1 VRKAGGQA
9 SSFNARN
16 ATSDG
21 STLAEPTAR
30 TQPRAENEMSM
41 RAMAEE
47 ISSQTQD
54 LPGFASQLR
63 KKHLPKLQPSNLI
76 FAGSGDSYAAAVF
89 AQELSQGES
98 RASDPYELL
107 TNISRIRG
115 KNLVI
120 ISVGGRTKTNI
131 ELARKAKGISTNTLA
146 ITANPESPLA
156 RECDETLRLQYRA
169 TGTLTSGTISFTT
182 SLLACAFLLRN
193 LPRTVQVK
201 TAPID
206 TAGLTTNLKQAGKGA
221 FVFIGSGV
229 NYALSLYGAAKINE
243 VLGAKA
249 EAAYPEQLGHARLF
263 AIDKKRDVI
272 VCISSGQDKVVEIH
286 EFLLKDGFQSSILK
300 MPAGDAVNRSL
311 KIAVYLQRLALDIAK
326 ENRMIECSFLA
337 DEKRLDLSNRLIY

>member
-1 VRKAGGQA
+1 
-9 SSFNARN
+9 
-16 ATSDG
+16 
-21 STLAEPTAR
+21 
-30 TQPRAENEMSM
+30 MSI

-47 ISSQTQD
+47 ISNQTQD
-54 LPGFASQLR
+54 LPGFASQLSKTR
-63 KKHLPKLQPSNLI
+63 FPKLQLSKLT

-98 RASDPYELL
+98 TASDPYELL
-107 TNISRIRG
+107 TNIRRIRG
-115 KNLVI
+115 KNLAI
-120 ISVGGRTKTNI
+120 ISVSGRTKTNI

-263 AIDKKRDVI
+263 AIDKKRDFV
-272 VCISSGQDKVVEIH
+272 VSISSGRDKAKETH
-286 EFLLKDGFQSSILK
+286 QLLTRDGFQTSILTF
-300 MPAGDAVNRSL
+300 PDSSTVNGTLR
-311 KIAVYLQRLALDIAK
+311 IAIYLQRIALSLARRKGLK
-326 ENRMIECSFLA
+326 ECAFLSDKSRLNLSNRMI
-337 DEKRLDLSNRLIY
+337 Y

>member
-1 VRKAGGQA
+1 
-9 SSFNARN
+9 
-16 ATSDG
+16 
-21 STLAEPTAR
+21 
-30 TQPRAENEMSM
+30 MSI

-47 ISSQTQD
+47 ISNQTQD
-54 LPGFASQLR
+54 LPGFASQLSKTR
-63 KKHLPKLQPSNLI
+63 FPKLQLSKLT
-76 FAGSGDSYAAAVF
+76 FAGSGDSYAAAIF

-115 KNLVI
+115 KNLVV

-156 RECDETLRLQYRA
+156 RECDETLRIQYRT

-182 SLLACAFLLRN
+182 SLLACAFILRN

-206 TAGLTTNLKQAGKGA
+206 TAGLATNLKQAGKGA

-229 NYALSLYGAAKINE
+229 THALSLYGAAKINE
-243 VLGAKA
+243 VLGARA
-249 EAAYPEQLGHARLF
+249 EAVYPEQLGHAKLF
-263 AIDKKRDVI
+263 TIDKKRDFI
-272 VCISSGQDKVVEIH
+272 LCISSGRDKAKETHQMLI
-286 EFLLKDGFQSSILK
+286 KDGFQSSTIEF
-300 MPAGDAVNRSL
+300 PDGHVVNRSL
-311 KIAVYLQRLALDIAK
+311 RIAI
-326 ENRMIECSFLA
+326 
-337 DEKRLDLSNRLIY
+337 

>member
-1 VRKAGGQA
+1 MDLLR
-9 SSFNARN
+9 RN
-16 ATSDG
+16 
-21 STLAEPTAR
+21 L
-30 TQPRAENEMSM
+30 PRRHSLGLRAKMSL

-47 ISSQTQD
+47 ISNQTQD
-54 LPGFASQLR
+54 LPKFASQLR
-63 KKHLPKLQPSNLI
+63 ETRLPKLQPSTLI
-76 FAGSGDSYAAAVF
+76 FAGSGDSYATAVF

-98 RASDPYELL
+98 TASDPYELL
-107 TNISRIRG
+107 TNIRRIRG

-120 ISVGGRTKTNI
+120 ISVSGRTKTNI

-156 RECDETLRLQYRA
+156 RECDETLQLQYRT
-169 TGTLTSGTISFTT
+169 TGTLTSGTLSFTT

-206 TAGLTTNLKQAGKGA
+206 TAGLATNLKQAGKGA

-249 EAAYPEQLGHARLF
+249 EAVYPEQLGHAKLF
-263 AIDKKRDVI
+263 TIDWEHDII
-272 VCISSGQDKVVEIH
+272 VCISSGHDKAMDMH
-286 EFLLKDGFQSSILK
+286 EVLAKKGFRSSVITIPEGRW
-300 MPAGDAVNRSL
+300 MNRSL
-311 KIAVYLQRLALDIAK
+311 GIAVYLQRLALGIAK
-326 ENRMIECSFLA
+326 KRRMTECAFLE
-337 DEKRLDLSNRLIY
+337 DKKRLDLSNRLIY

>member
-1 VRKAGGQA
+1 
-9 SSFNARN
+9 
-16 ATSDG
+16 
-21 STLAEPTAR
+21 
-30 TQPRAENEMSM
+30 MSI

-47 ISSQTQD
+47 ISNQTQD
-54 LPGFASQLR
+54 LPGFASQLSKTR
-63 KKHLPKLQPSNLI
+63 FPKLQLSKLT

-98 RASDPYELL
+98 RASDRYELL
-107 TNISRIRG
+107 TNIRRIRG

-243 VLGAKA
+243 VLGARA
-249 EAAYPEQLGHARLF
+249 EAVYPEQLGHAKLF
-263 AIDKKRDVI
+263 TIDKKLDFI
-272 VCISSGQDKVVEIH
+272 LCISSGRERAMRVH
-286 EFLLKDGFQSSILK
+286 ETLRRNGFRSQLLAFPVGHL
-300 MPAGDAVNRSL
+300 VNRSL
-311 KIAVYLQRLALDIAK
+311 RIA
-326 ENRMIECSFLA
+326 
-337 DEKRLDLSNRLIY
+337 IYFQ